1 MVPVCAGPSDGSLR
15 RDGREAKA
23 MGAMGH
29 IAKATPRDMGLG
41 AGALVGNS
49 LQPLLCKKL

>member
-1 MVPVCAGPSDGSLR
+1 
-15 RDGREAKA
+15 

-41 AGALVGNS
+41 AGARVGNS